1 MSNPEK
7 LYDPVQ
13 LLIEIGIEKLKNDY
27 TQAFVVSKV
36 ALADNLKLEYNNKF
50 SILMHFFLFYTS
62 RLFYFKILNFFSI
75 ISTLNYKIY

>member
-50 SILMHFFLFYTS
+50 SILVH
-62 RLFYFKILNFFSI
+62 YFI
-75 ISTLNYKIY
+75 IYK

>member
-50 SILMHFFLFYTS
+50 SILCIFLFYTD
-62 RLFYFKILNFFSI
+62 RFFLI
-75 ISTLNYKIY
+75 QSTQFLSVL